1 MFKKEVDPRKKFKE
15 KYNFKRHIKSIHEGK
30 RPHKCDH
37 CDHLSKSNSD
47 LKSHINDIHKE
58 EKRHQCKDWG
68 KSFAQ
73 MDP

>member
-1 MFKKEVDPRKKFKE
+1 MFKKEVDPRKK
-15 KYNFKRHIKSIHEGK
+15 I
-30 RPHKCDH
+30 

-58 EKRHQCKDWG
+58 EKRHQCKDCG